1 MRWCLKLMCPKNDC
15 NDRCALLTAKGEW
28 RPRVEGNAE
37 GYPLHYLLRE
47 PMPWFWAWSRAGPG
61 WAELINSQQLPR
73 QPAKNPE
80 APPGQTSKR
89 SGAGAMQNISIMK
102 AKVKYQKKK
111 KRIHIK
117 KWRKNLSKA
126 AKHTHLDTDSECVWH
141 AVSHFMLTTFSARSA
156 FHQEAT
162 NDEPVRL
169 LCLYHHFVYH

>member
-28 RPRVEGNAE
+28 RPRAEANAE

-47 PMPWFWAWSRAGPG
+47 PMPWFWAWSRAGLG
-61 WAELINSQQLPR
+61 WAHKFPAVATAAIKEPWGSPR
-73 QPAKNPE
+73 ADIEAKRGGGNAKHFNNE
-80 APPGQTSKR
+80 SK
-89 SGAGAMQNISIMK
+89 SKIP
-102 AKVKYQKKK
+102 KKK
-111 KRIHIK
+111 KKQRIHIK